1 MEGAFFTEGQARELL
16 RRMGLPLRVFA
27 GLMLS
32 LGTLVLLGATTPFP
46 TVWAIELAVLLVMV
60 ASVLLFSMEILREP
74 PLIRLYSVLGFCW
87 LCILFGM
94 TLIDYLTRGRWP
106 L

>member
-1 MEGAFFTEGQARELL
+1 MGGEFFNGGEGRELL

-32 LGTLVLLGATTPFP
+32 LGTLVLFGATTPFP
-46 TVWAIELAVLLVMV
+46 MVWIVELAVLLVMV
-60 ASVLLFSMEILREP
+60 ASVLLFSMEIVREP
-74 PLIRLYSVLGFCW
+74 PLIRLYAVLGFCW